1 LIAARSMISPPRLAT
16 FAAYLSI
23 RLSALPKIFAVIE
36 SDHPSRA
43 SYYRHEMYKREYKL
57 LESGS

>member
-1 LIAARSMISPPRLAT
+1 MAARSMISPPRLVI

-23 RLSALPKIFAVIE
+23 SFSAPPKIFAVIE

-43 SYYRHEMYKREYKL
+43 SYYRQEMYKSEYKL
-57 LESGS
+57 LERGS

>member
-1 LIAARSMISPPRLAT
+1 MAARSMISPPRLVT
-16 FAAYLSI
+16 FLAYWSI
-23 RLSALPKIFAVIE
+23 SLSALPKIVAVIE

-43 SYYRHEMYKREYKL
+43 SYYRQEMYKREYKL